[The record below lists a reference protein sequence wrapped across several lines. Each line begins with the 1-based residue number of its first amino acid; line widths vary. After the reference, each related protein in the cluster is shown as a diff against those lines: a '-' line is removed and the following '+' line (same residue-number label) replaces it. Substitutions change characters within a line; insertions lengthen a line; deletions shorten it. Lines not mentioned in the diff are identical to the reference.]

1 MATIKDVARLAGVSV
16 ATVSRVINNS
26 PKASEASRQSVGAA
40 METLNYHPN
49 ANARA
54 LAQQSTETVGL
65 VVGDVSDPFFGAMVK
80 AVEQVAYRT
89 GNFLLIGNGYHNVQK
104 ERQAI
109 EQLIRHRCAA
119 LVVHAK
125 MIPDEE
131 LAGLM
136 KQIPGM
142 VLINRILPGYE
153 TRCVALDDR
162 YGAWLATR
170 HLIQQGHTRIGYL
183 CSNHDISDAEDRLQ
197 GYYAALEESGLP
209 CNDRLVTFAEPDESG
224 GEQAMTELLGR
235 GRHFSAVACYND
247 SMAAGAMGVLND
259 NGIDV
264 PREIS
269 LIGFDDVLISRYVR
283 PRLTT
288 VRYPIV
294 TMATQAAELAL
305 ALAEQRPAP
314 EITHL
319 FSPTLVRR
327 HSVVPR
333 RKAISRSDRDARRWP
348 GNPALADIAPAEA
361 FIKIAAGGVEISSIA
376 RAAGIIDHMPL
387 QFSGQ
392 PLTARGG
399 RDVQRRQPGKQ
410 ILAADQIAA
419 PEANRAE
426 QLLAFHGNKG
436 QRQRLRRLAMLH
448 NAGEERPRQRL
459 AAKGL
464 PQPVGHLPGELRRS
478 VQRQDRHTS
487 FP

>member
-26 PKASEASRQSVGAA
+26 PKASEASRQSGGAA

-170 HLIQQGHTRIGYL
+170 HLIQQGHTRIG
-183 CSNHDISDAEDRLQ
+183 
-197 GYYAALEESGLP
+197 
-209 CNDRLVTFAEPDESG
+209 SG
-224 GEQAMTELLGR
+224 GER
-235 GRHFSAVACYND
+235 PAV
-247 SMAAGAMGVLND
+247 
-259 NGIDV
+259 
-264 PREIS
+264 
-269 LIGFDDVLISRYVR
+269 
-283 PRLTT
+283 
-288 VRYPIV
+288 
-294 TMATQAAELAL
+294 
-305 ALAEQRPAP
+305 QRPAG
-314 EITHL
+314 H
-319 FSPTLVRR
+319 VCR
-327 HSVVPR
+327 
-333 RKAISRSDRDARRWP
+333 
-348 GNPALADIAPAEA
+348 
-361 FIKIAAGGVEISSIA
+361 AG
-376 RAAGIIDHMPL
+376 
-387 QFSGQ
+387 
-392 PLTARGG
+392 
-399 RDVQRRQPGKQ
+399 
-410 ILAADQIAA
+410 
-419 PEANRAE
+419 
-426 QLLAFHGNKG
+426 
-436 QRQRLRRLAMLH
+436 
-448 NAGEERPRQRL
+448 
-459 AAKGL
+459 
-464 PQPVGHLPGELRRS
+464 
-478 VQRQDRHTS
+478 
-487 FP
+487 

>member
-16 ATVSRVINNS
+16 ATVSRVINDS
-26 PKASEASRQSVGAA
+26 PKASETSRKAVLTA
-40 METLNYHPN
+40 MESLNYHPN

-54 LAQQSTETVGL
+54 LAQQSTDTVGL
-65 VVGDVSDPFFGAMVK
+65 VVGDVSDPFFGSMVK

-89 GNFLLIGNGYHNVQK
+89 GNFLLIGNGYHNEHK

-125 MIPDEE
+125 KLPDEE
-131 LAGLM
+131 LVHLM

-142 VLINRILPGYE
+142 VIMNRIIPGYE
-153 TRCVALDDR
+153 QRCVALDDR

-183 CSNHDISDAEDRLQ
+183 CSNHSISDAEDRLQ
-197 GYYAALEESGLP
+197 GYYDALRENNLP
-209 CNDRLVTFAEPDESG
+209 CNERLVTWGEPDESG

-235 GRHFSAVACYND
+235 GRNFTAIACYND

-264 PREIS
+264 PGDIS
-269 LIGFDDVLISRYVR
+269 LIGFDDILISRYVR

-305 ALAEQRPAP
+305 SLADKRPP
-314 EITHL
+314 PDVTHI

-327 HSVVPR
+327 HSVTP
-333 RKAISRSDRDARRWP
+333 
-348 GNPALADIAPAEA
+348 PAE
-361 FIKIAAGGVEISSIA
+361 S
-376 RAAGIIDHMPL
+376 
-387 QFSGQ
+387 
-392 PLTARGG
+392 
-399 RDVQRRQPGKQ
+399 
-410 ILAADQIAA
+410 
-419 PEANRAE
+419 
-426 QLLAFHGNKG
+426 
-436 QRQRLRRLAMLH
+436 
-448 NAGEERPRQRL
+448 
-459 AAKGL
+459 
-464 PQPVGHLPGELRRS
+464 
-478 VQRQDRHTS
+478 TS
-487 FP
+487 E

>member
-26 PKASEASRQSVGAA
+26 PKASEASRQSVTAA

-54 LAQQSTETVGL
+54 LAQQSTETIGL

-80 AVEQVAYRT
+80 AVEQVAYST

-125 MIPDEE
+125 MIPDDE
-131 LAGLM
+131 LAGL
-136 KQIPGM
+136 
-142 VLINRILPGYE
+142 
-153 TRCVALDDR
+153 
-162 YGAWLATR
+162 
-170 HLIQQGHTRIGYL
+170 IGYI
-183 CSNHDISDAEDRLQ
+183 CSNHAISDAEDRLQ
-197 GYYAALEESGLP
+197 GYYDALKESGLAV
-209 CNDRLVTFAEPDESG
+209 NDRLVTFAEPDESG
-224 GEQAMTELLGR
+224 GELAMTELLGR
-235 GRHFSAVACYND
+235 GRNFTAVACYND

-259 NGIDV
+259 NGIEV
-264 PREIS
+264 PQEIS

-294 TMATQAAELAL
+294 TMATQAALAL

-327 HSVVPR
+327 HSV
-333 RKAISRSDRDARRWP
+333 IT
-348 GNPALADIAPAEA
+348 PAESD
-361 FIKIAAGGVEISSIA
+361 KS
-376 RAAGIIDHMPL
+376 
-387 QFSGQ
+387 
-392 PLTARGG
+392 
-399 RDVQRRQPGKQ
+399 
-410 ILAADQIAA
+410 
-419 PEANRAE
+419 
-426 QLLAFHGNKG
+426 
-436 QRQRLRRLAMLH
+436 
-448 NAGEERPRQRL
+448 
-459 AAKGL
+459 
-464 PQPVGHLPGELRRS
+464 
-478 VQRQDRHTS
+478 
-487 FP
+487 

>member
-26 PKASEASRQSVGAA
+26 PKASETSRQAVLTA
-40 METLNYHPN
+40 MESLNYHPN

-54 LAQQSTETVGL
+54 LAQQSTDTVGL

-80 AVEQVAYRT
+80 AVEQVAYHT
-89 GNFLLIGNGYHNVQK
+89 GNFLLIGNGYHNEQK

-125 MIPDEE
+125 KLSDEE
-131 LAGLM
+131 LVHLM

-142 VLINRILPGYE
+142 VIVNRIIPGYE
-153 TRCVALDDR
+153 QRCVSLDDR

-183 CSNHDISDAEDRLQ
+183 CSNHAISDAEDRLQ
-197 GYYAALEESGLP
+197 GYYDALRENDLP
-209 CNDRLVTFAEPDESG
+209 CNDRLVTYGEPDERG

-235 GRHFSAVACYND
+235 GRNFTAIACYND

-264 PREIS
+264 PGDIS
-269 LIGFDDVLISRYVR
+269 LIGFDDILISRYVR

-305 ALAEQRPAP
+305 SLAEKRQPP
-314 EITHL
+314 EITHV

-327 HSVVPR
+327 HSVTP
-333 RKAISRSDRDARRWP
+333 
-348 GNPALADIAPAEA
+348 PAESA
-361 FIKIAAGGVEISSIA
+361 SE
-376 RAAGIIDHMPL
+376 
-387 QFSGQ
+387 
-392 PLTARGG
+392 
-399 RDVQRRQPGKQ
+399 
-410 ILAADQIAA
+410 
-419 PEANRAE
+419 
-426 QLLAFHGNKG
+426 
-436 QRQRLRRLAMLH
+436 
-448 NAGEERPRQRL
+448 
-459 AAKGL
+459 
-464 PQPVGHLPGELRRS
+464 
-478 VQRQDRHTS
+478 
-487 FP
+487 

>member
-1 MATIKDVARLAGVSV
+1 
-16 ATVSRVINNS
+16 
-26 PKASEASRQSVGAA
+26 
-40 METLNYHPN
+40 
-49 ANARA
+49 
-54 LAQQSTETVGL
+54 
-65 VVGDVSDPFFGAMVK
+65 
-80 AVEQVAYRT
+80 
-89 GNFLLIGNGYHNVQK
+89 
-104 ERQAI
+104 
-109 EQLIRHRCAA
+109 
-119 LVVHAK
+119 

-327 HSVVPR
+327 HWWSPR
-333 RKAISRSDRDARRWP
+333 RKAISHSDRGARRWP
-348 GNPALADIAPAEA
+348 GNPAPRRCSASRSVHRNPGRRSRDRAPESPR
-361 FIKIAAGGVEISSIA
+361 G
-376 RAAGIIDHMPL
+376 GIIDHMPL

-392 PLTARGG
+392 PLTAGGG
-399 RDVQRRQPGKQ
+399 RDVQRRQPWKQ

-448 NAGEERPRQRL
+448 NAGEELPRQRL

-464 PQPVGHLPGELRRS
+464 PQPVGHLRGVLRRS

-487 FP
+487 FPEKSALSRTDSRQSRGRPHRTAPAGCF